1 MRGQAYDGAAAMAS
15 VKVGCQARIK
25 SMNKLAVYTHCR
37 NHVLNLSIAHAC
49 KLPLVRNMIDGIN
62 STFIFI
68 DSSPK
73 RQHYFEHVLEQHSTE
88 SKRKK
93 LLGLCRT
100 RWVERHTCYDVFY
113 SMYTTIVECL
123 QYILDPTLDENTQ
136 DDWFWDAQ
144 TKIISQGLL
153 TSLMSFQFLVTFVC
167 VKSILE
173 TVRPLAT
180 KFQKCD
186 LDVYEARNLIT
197 DRVDRV
203 TKRYKLI

>member
-1 MRGQAYDGAAAMAS
+1 
-15 VKVGCQARIK
+15 
-25 SMNKLAVYTHCR
+25 
-37 NHVLNLSIAHAC
+37 
-49 KLPLVRNMIDGIN
+49 MIDGIN
-62 STFIFI
+62 STLILF

-73 RQHYFEHVLEQHSTE
+73 RQRYFEHVLEQHSIE

-113 SMYTTIVECL
+113 SMYTMIVEFL

-136 DDWFWDAQ
+136 DDWLWDAQ

-153 TSLMSFQFLVTFVC
+153 TTLMSFLFPVTFAC
-167 VKSILE
+167 VKAILE

-180 KFQKCD
+180 KLQKRD

-197 DRVDRV
+197 DRVDRMKEIRV
-203 TKRYKLI
+203 DIGHEFEAWYIDSKELQISFRLKKGPKDMW